1 MSRPEWIYLP
11 APLDVVQALEQRSW
25 DEDVSDDDRLLLEVA
40 AKTLSVTLDR
50 CCRLAQTI
58 ERTEAEL

>member
-11 APLDVVQALEQRSW
+11 APLDVVRALEQRSW

-40 AKTLSVTLDR
+40 AKALSVTLDR

>member
-1 MSRPEWIYLP
+1 MNPEWIYLR
-11 APLDVVQALEQRSW
+11 APLDVVRALEQRSW

>member
-1 MSRPEWIYLP
+1 MSEWIYLP
-11 APLDVVQALEQRSW
+11 PPLDVVRLLEKRSW
-25 DEDVSDDDRLLLEVA
+25 DDDVSDYDRQLLEVA

-58 ERTEAEL
+58 EKSEAEL

>member
-1 MSRPEWIYLP
+1 MTPEWIYLP
-11 APLDVVQALEQRSW
+11 APLDVVRALEQRSW

-40 AKTLSVTLDR
+40 ARTLSVTLDR

>member
-1 MSRPEWIYLP
+1 MSEWIYLP
-11 APLDVVQALEQRSW
+11 APLYVVRALEQRSW

>member
-1 MSRPEWIYLP
+1 MSEWIYLP
-11 APLDVVQALEQRSW
+11 APLDVVRALEQRSW

-50 CCRLAQTI
+50 CCRLAQAI

>member
-1 MSRPEWIYLP
+1 MTPEWIYLP
-11 APLDVVQALEQRSW
+11 APLDVVRWLE
-25 DEDVSDDDRLLLEVA
+25 EAAAHDDTPEEHRLLLEVA

>member
-1 MSRPEWIYLP
+1 MSEWVYLP
-11 APLDVVQALEQRSW
+11 APLDVVRALEQRSW